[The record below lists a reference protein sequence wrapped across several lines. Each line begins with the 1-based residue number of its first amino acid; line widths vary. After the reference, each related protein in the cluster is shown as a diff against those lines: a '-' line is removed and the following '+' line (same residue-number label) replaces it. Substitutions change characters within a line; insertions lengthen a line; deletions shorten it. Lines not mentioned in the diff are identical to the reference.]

1 MRLPTMS
8 ISMCV
13 RFLSLLSLSLPS
25 SSSRFSHSSPWS
37 YLLTPQRLPSLFS
50 VRFFA
55 EGKESSSPLKNHF
68 TISPSAP
75 LTDDLTF
82 PGLSFFICQQNTS
95 TVTVLSAVSG
105 KKKKKKVFYERGGFG
120 FKASHLYSFLIWIS
134 EGPALHDQ
142 GFSLLADQGCI
153 WI

>member
-1 MRLPTMS
+1 MRLPTVS

-25 SSSRFSHSSPWS
+25 SSSRFSHSYPSS
-37 YLLTPQRLPSLFS
+37 YLLTPQGLPSLFS

-55 EGKESSSPLKNHF
+55 EGKESSFPLKNHF
-68 TISPSAP
+68 TISHSAP

-95 TVTVLSAVSG
+95 TVTVLSAVW
-105 KKKKKKVFYERGGFG
+105 KKKKKVFYERGGFG
-120 FKASHLYSFLIWIS
+120 FKASHLCSFLIWIS